1 MKTTILLLPLLA
13 FMLSCSN
20 APKPSAEIQEPVST
34 RTMDV
39 ENRTFDDLFTAMQ
52 ANDITDNVFQLVHR
66 NYLITSG
73 TSETYNSM
81 VASHGGFGELW
92 SLPVTWA
99 YIVSNRYTWEVMLE
113 NQTYTLTFFDDLHKD
128 NVLYFAKESGRNTDK
143 MKKHPFTYVDTPS
156 GNPAYKEARMI
167 IECKLLESTTVKPEN
182 YHSEVGKNFS
192 TRDFENAKQYREMAF
207 GEITNVWVRK

>member
-156 GNPAYKEARMI
+156 ATRLIKKPA
-167 IECKLLESTTVKPEN
+167 
-182 YHSEVGKNFS
+182 
-192 TRDFENAKQYREMAF
+192 
-207 GEITNVWVRK
+207 